1 MEKKKHKKNNNNG
14 KKQEKQSLVRR
25 ILNSFRSS
33 EKKSRR
39 RSQEEK
45 SESQSIHVEEDHEL
59 LSPLSTNGGEECTI
73 CFKEESSFPELSI
86 KCSTHQRHN
95 VCKQCLYTYFKQEID
110 EGQIVITTNLSSKN
124 F

>member
-1 MEKKKHKKNNNNG
+1 MTGNPCLYQNWTFL
-14 KKQEKQSLVRR
+14 QYD
-25 ILNSFRSS
+25 FR
-33 EKKSRR
+33 
-39 RSQEEK
+39 
-45 SESQSIHVEEDHEL
+45 

-110 EGQIVITTNLSSKN
+110 EGQIVITINLSSK
-124 F
+124 FFLGRLPKCMYCSEVIQPSDIQSIVDS